1 MPLKLLAK
9 ILSSAYDFGVNTVML
24 INITYIN
31 KTQNMFMIWF
41 VAASTYGSVNIIMVL
56 KHFHDLLKIYSC
68 Y

>member
-31 KTQNMFMIWF
+31 KTQNMFMI
-41 VAASTYGSVNIIMVL
+41 
-56 KHFHDLLKIYSC
+56 
-68 Y
+68 